1 MLRSCYD
8 YNNFIH
14 EIHEIRLIQKL
25 KSLKISIILG
35 MTQLI
40 IVIWFSIQRI
50 LEWKEFLNGKNS
62 WIQRILEWN
71 KHLFENFYLIV
82 NFFFFVRLK
91 TCSSDYIE

>member
-40 IVIWFSIQRI
+40 IVI
-50 LEWKEFLNGKNS
+50 
-62 WIQRILEWN
+62 
-71 KHLFENFYLIV
+71 
-82 NFFFFVRLK
+82 
-91 TCSSDYIE
+91 